1 MENKKLKT
9 RLFGYSKKGVTAYVD
24 TIITQYE
31 DKIKE
36 LSEHSEKQKRE
47 NQTLME
53 ENKELFVRISELE
66 REREFISRAVIAA
79 EEKAQKILD
88 DANTAAEQMKNQTFA
103 DLEETRNET
112 EALREQIKTLKLKA
126 VAAIRKYETQ
136 LDEI

>member
-9 RLFGYSKKGVTAYVD
+9 RLFGYSKKGVAAYVD